1 MLIRKNTKA
10 FKTILEII
18 TSCQDRPD
26 REELIRVYIT
36 KAGDSI
42 RERIN
47 VQAIQGEAGLFYEM
61 SYQAVLGNL
70 KSSNHQLHHSDE
82 MPGVYFFRSS
92 SNKVWDETPFEFDEA
107 VAKEFSR
114 LPELPVSRKKEKA
127 EKFVIPAPKMKAE
140 PRPTKAPKE
149 KTLAKK
155 EKSPATKEQAEPKKS
170 AKVVALWP
178 KQPDYD
184 LKQEIHFTGLERIVI
199 RQAQLTKKDIL
210 DYYNKIADTLL
221 PYLKDRPQVI
231 RLHREGHQAPAIRT
245 LEALKQNTAEEI
257 PEWIKTATVKKGKE
271 QEQLLLCNDKE
282 HLLFYVQIGCV
293 EFQACHFRL
302 LAGASAK
309 ASLKSPDA
317 PDYLIVAIESPDYEL
332 EKAIN
337 VARAAHAIFH
347 GLKLPS
353 FVKSDGQ
360 SGLHVYIPLD
370 SKSGSESSK
379 SLAEYLCK
387 MIRLKIPDRVALKGM
402 EHGYTKV
409 SLDFSMNEEEKAVI
423 APYSLV
429 AQTGNVAAPLLWE
442 EVHEGLKLEGFTHGS
457 IFKRLKQEGDP
468 FDALL
473 RKKANADALMER
485 LEENYSFLL

>member
-47 VQAIQGEAGLFYEM
+47 VQGIQGEAGLFYEM
-61 SYQAVLGNL
+61 SYQAVVGNL

-82 MPGVYFFRSS
+82 LPGVYFFRSS

-107 VAKEFSR
+107 VVKEFSS

-127 EKFVIPAPKMKAE
+127 EKFVFPAPQIKAE
-140 PRPTKAPKE
+140 AGPTKAAKE
-149 KTLAKK
+149 KTVAKK
-155 EKSPATKEQAEPKKS
+155 EKAPSEKEKAQPKKP

-178 KQPDYD
+178 KQPDYG
-184 LKQEIHFTGLERIVI
+184 LKQQIHFTSLERIVL

-231 RLHREGHQAPAIRT
+231 RVHREGHQAPAIRT
-245 LEALKQNTAEEI
+245 LEGLKRNTAEDI

-282 HLLFYVQIGCV
+282 HLLFYVQIGCI
-293 EFQACHFRL
+293 EFQACHFRVP
-302 LAGASAK
+302 AGASAK
-309 ASLKSPDA
+309 AGLKSSDA
-317 PDYLIVAIESPDYEL
+317 PDYLLVAIESPDYEL
-332 EKAIN
+332 EKAID
-337 VARAAHAIFH
+337 VAREAQTIFT
-347 GLKLPS
+347 GLQLPS
-353 FVKSDGQ
+353 FVKSDGA
-360 SGLHVYIPLD
+360 SSLHIYVPLD
-370 SKSGSESSK
+370 SKSGFESSK
-379 SLAEYLCK
+379 HLAEYLCK
-387 MIRLKIPDRVALKGM
+387 MIRLKIPDRVALKGLDQ
-402 EHGYTKV
+402 GYTKV

-442 EVHEGLKLEGFTHGS
+442 EVNEGLKLEGFAIGT

-468 FDALL
+468 SEALL
-473 RKKANADALMER
+473 RKKVNADALLER
-485 LEENYSFLL
+485 LEENYSFLF